1 MCEQIPVGELGDA
14 DLNREITAT
23 ARTEAAAAGRRLAAV
38 AELAAR
44 RLGSEVAR
52 FREYW
57 AADATDS
64 VAAEVACDLVIT
76 HRRAVAMI
84 YQALD
89 LRLRIP
95 QTGDLLRRGEI
106 SEKVATTASW
116 RTRLIED
123 PELLA
128 RVDADI
134 AQVAT
139 RWGGYGTQ
147 RLHDAIDARVERHD
161 PDAVRT
167 FRMWQRAMTVGFGK
181 RDDETGT
188 RSVYGRL
195 STVDAE
201 IADRAITALIN
212 AVCPNDP
219 RTVGQR
225 RSEAFGVIM
234 AGGTHLPCRCERADC
249 PAPTGPDAR
258 GRLFEILVLT
268 DDPDAGT
275 GAVEQPP
282 APDPDP
288 DVPVDPRIEDPDY
301 DMSQHWYD
309 DPPDDEDVPPE
320 EEDVPPE
327 EEPYEPAATTE
338 PIEPVEPVTLAE
350 CASPT
355 TESTPTPAP
364 CRYTTIIAGGAVVPA
379 ALLADLRRMGASV
392 RTVVK
397 PEELQAEPG
406 YRPSVALQRMVRARD
421 MTCRFTGCDRPA
433 EYCDTDHTIPYAD
446 SRLTHPGNTK
456 MLCRKHHL
464 LKTFWVGRGGWTDT
478 QLADGTIVWTS
489 PSGIEHRAP
498 PGSRIFFPDWD
509 TTTPLPDGP
518 PVVLTEPSPHRGLRM
533 PTRRRTR
540 AQQRTASIRAE
551 RRRNRKTR
559 DTTPAPF

>member
-1 MCEQIPVGELGDA
+1 MCDTVPVGELDDA
-14 DLNREITAT
+14 ALNRVITES
-23 ARTEAAAAGRRLAAV
+23 ARAAAVTAGARLDAI
-38 AELAAR
+38 AELATR

-64 VAAEVACDLVIT
+64 VAAEVACDLVLT

-95 QTGDLLRRGEI
+95 LTGDLLRRGEI

-134 AQVAT
+134 AQVAP

-167 FRMWQRAMTVGFGK
+167 FRMWQRLMTVGFGK

-195 STVDAE
+195 SAVDAE
-201 IADRAITALIN
+201 IAERAITALIN
-212 AVCPNDP
+212 RVCPNDP
-219 RTVGQR
+219 RTAGQR

-249 PAPTGPDAR
+249 PTPTGPDAR

-275 GAVEQPP
+275 GAVEEPP
-282 APDPDP
+282 APEPDP
-288 DVPVDPRIEDPDY
+288 DGEPPSYGSDY
-301 DMSQHWYD
+301 DWEQHWYD
-309 DPPDDEDVPPE
+309 DPPPDDEDA
-320 EEDVPPE
+320 PPE
-327 EEPYEPAATTE
+327 EEPGEPAEPLEPAAEGTS
-338 PIEPVEPVTLAE
+338 PE
-350 CASPT
+350 CAAPT
-355 TESTPTPAP
+355 TESTPTTSTP
-364 CRYTTIIAGGAVVPA
+364 CRYTTIIAGGGILPA
-379 ALLADLRRMGASV
+379 PLLADLRRMGASV

-397 PEELQAEPG
+397 PDDLQAEPR
-406 YRPSVALQRMVRARD
+406 YRPSAALRRMVCARD
-421 MTCRFTGCDRPA
+421 LTCRFTGCDRPA
-433 EYCDTDHTIPYAD
+433 EYCDVDHTVPYAD

-456 MLCRKHHL
+456 TLCRKHHL
-464 LKTFWVGRGGWTDT
+464 LKTFWVGRGGWTDR
-478 QLADGTIVWTS
+478 QNPDGTIMWTS

-518 PVVLTEPSPHRGLRM
+518 PVAASESSPDKGLRM

-540 AQQRTASIRAE
+540 AQQRAANIRAE
-551 RRRNRKTR
+551 RRRNHDAR

>member
-1 MCEQIPVGELGDA
+1 MCEQVPVASLGDA
-14 DLNREITAT
+14 DLNREITAI
-23 ARTEAAAAGRRLAAV
+23 ARMEAAAAGRRLAAV
-38 AELAAR
+38 AELATR

-52 FREYW
+52 FRERW

-64 VAAEVACDLVIT
+64 CAAEVASDLVLT
-76 HRRAVAMI
+76 HRQAVTMI

-89 LRLRIP
+89 LRRRIP
-95 QTGDLLRRGEI
+95 LTGDLLYRGEI
-106 SEKVATTASW
+106 SEKVAATASW

-147 RLHDAIDARVERHD
+147 RLNDAIDARVERHD
-161 PDAVRT
+161 PEAVRT
-167 FRMWQRAMTVGFGK
+167 FRIWQQVMTVGFGK
-181 RDDETGT
+181 QDDETGT

-195 STVDAE
+195 SAVDAE
-201 IADRAITALIN
+201 IAERAITTLVDG
-212 AVCPNDP
+212 VCPNDP

-234 AGGTHLPCRCERADC
+234 AGGTHLPCLCGTEDC
-249 PAPTGPDAR
+249 PAPTGADAR
-258 GRLFEILVLT
+258 GRWVEILVLT

-275 GAVEQPP
+275 GAVEEPP
-282 APDPDP
+282 APEPDP
-288 DVPVDPRIEDPDY
+288 DVPVDPRIADPDY

-309 DPPDDEDVPPE
+309 DEPPPDD

-327 EEPYEPAATTE
+327 DEPTEPLEPAAE
-338 PIEPVEPVTLAE
+338 DAPPAE
-350 CASPT
+350 CA
-355 TESTPTPAP
+355 AP
-364 CRYTTIIAGGAVVPA
+364 CRYTTIIAGGAVIPA
-379 ALLADLRRMGASV
+379 ALLSDLRRMGASV
-392 RTVVK
+392 RTVAT
-397 PEELQAEPG
+397 PADLAAEPR
-406 YRPSVALQRMVRARD
+406 YRPSVALQQMVRARD

-433 EYCDTDHTIPYAD
+433 EYCDLDHTIAYAD

-464 LKTFWVGRGGWTDT
+464 LKTFWVGRDGWTDR
-478 QLADGTIVWTS
+478 QEPDGTVVWTS

-518 PVVLTEPSPHRGLRM
+518 PVALTEASPDKGLRM

-540 AQQRTASIRAE
+540 AQQRAANIRAE
-551 RRRNRKTR
+551 RRRNRETR